1 MFLLRCFFLQR
12 TSDSKKR
19 SGAAIV
25 ELAVVLP
32 VLLLLLLGTI
42 EVCAAIHLQQSLDIT
57 AYESARTSLL
67 PKATIHTVNAA
78 ADKFLLSRKTKGAK
92 VVVSPPNF
100 ETLPIG
106 TVITITVS
114 APSQNNLP
122 LSPFFFQNRTIT
134 SSCSMMKEYQ

>member
-1 MFLLRCFFLQR
+1 
-12 TSDSKKR
+12 
-19 SGAAIV
+19 V

-78 ADKFLLSRKTKGAK
+78 ADKFLLSRKTKGAN